1 MEGIQDAYVRNYIAN
16 INTELQT
23 KILEIISLK
32 AQLQLANDNI
42 AELKKELSSLE
53 PVDTED
59 KKKK

>member
-1 MEGIQDAYVRNYIAN
+1 MDGIQDAYVRNYIAN

-53 PVDTED
+53 SVDTED